1 MISPNNFLISK
12 FWWSQFPFHL
22 RLITKIR
29 FFASFGAGGV
39 IYLTSLVFNNIGFS
53 ATEIGL
59 GFTISAIIGTL
70 TRFITGNYLNKKGK
84 IKYPLIISSMMNIA
98 AGIFLIIAKDIYFYI
113 IGQALIG
120 AAAGIYWPSAEF
132 VVPYFCPPIDT
143 RKAYALVR
151 SSEALGIF
159 SGVFVGGYMNNFL
172 YYKSI
177 FLNDIFCMMIIIT
190 LILKNKSS
198 IKNTLENYQKKVS
211 DPIQS
216 DHGKWNKN
224 AFIIISSIVLIT
236 TSLALIQVTLPLDL
250 VKGGVYRGSINEK
263 FISFIISFQLILLFF
278 LQWPIG
284 SWISKKGRLFGLKFS
299 LINFAFASFLLFISS
314 YLNITSFYFL
324 FIAIILISLGTSSF
338 LPTSTDVVF
347 SIAPSNKKGYALA
360 LLSQC
365 FAMGYFIG
373 PFISGWVLDLFG
385 YASIIWVTISLFCF
399 SMYAKMFKK
408 LF

>member
-1 MISPNNFLISK
+1 MVILNKFLINK
-12 FWWSQFPFHL
+12 IWWIKFPFHL

-39 IYLTSLVFNNIGFS
+39 IYLTSLIFNNIGLS
-53 ATEIGL
+53 ATDIGL
-59 GFTISAIIGTL
+59 GFTISAVIGTL
-70 TRFITGNYLNKKGK
+70 TRFLTGNYLNKIGK
-84 IKYPLIISSMMNIA
+84 IHNPLVISSLISIAAGFFLIIS
-98 AGIFLIIAKDIYFYI
+98 KDTYFYI

-120 AAAGIYWPSAEF
+120 AAAGIYWPTAEF
-132 VVPYFCPPIDT
+132 VIPFFCHPIDT

-159 SGVFVGGYMNNFL
+159 LGVFIGGFMNNFL
-172 YYKSI
+172 YFKSI
-177 FLNDIFCMMIIIT
+177 FINDIFCMVAIIF
-190 LILKNKSS
+190 LIFRNKIS
-198 IKNTLENYQKKVS
+198 IKNTLEKSQKKALNLIKS
-211 DPIQS
+211 NQER
-216 DHGKWNKN
+216 WNKN
-224 AFIIISSIVLIT
+224 SIIIVISIVLIT

-250 VKGGVYRGSINEK
+250 VKGGVYRETLNEQL
-263 FISFIISFQLILLFF
+263 ISSIISFQLILLLI

-284 SWISKKGRLFGLKFS
+284 SWISKKGKLFGLKFS
-299 LINFAFASFLLFISS
+299 LINFAIASFLLFASS
-314 YLNITSFYFL
+314 YLNIGAFYFV

-365 FAMGYFIG
+365 FAMGYFFG
-373 PFISGWVLDLFG
+373 PLVSGRILDLFG
-385 YASIIWVTISLFCF
+385 YASLIWISISFFCF
-399 SMYAKMFKK
+399 SMFTIILKK

>member
-1 MISPNNFLISK
+1 MINPNKFLTSK
-12 FWWSQFPFHL
+12 LWWSQFPFHL

-39 IYLTSLVFNNIGFS
+39 IYLTSLIFNNIGLS

-70 TRFITGNYLNKKGK
+70 TRIVTGNYLNKTGK
-84 IKYPLIISSMMNIA
+84 IQNPLVISSFISIAAGFCLIIS
-98 AGIFLIIAKDIYFYI
+98 KDIYFYI
-113 IGQALIG
+113 LGQAFIG
-120 AAAGIYWPSAEF
+120 AAAGIYWPTAEF
-132 VVPYFCPPIDT
+132 VVPYFCQPIDT

-151 SSEALGIF
+151 TSEALGIF
-159 SGVFVGGYMNNFL
+159 LGVLIGGFMNNFIYL
-172 YYKSI
+172 KSI
-177 FLNDIFCMMIIIT
+177 FINDIFCMFTIIF
-190 LILKNKSS
+190 LILRNKYS
-198 IKNTLENYQKKVS
+198 IKKTLDKFQNKAL
-211 DPIQS
+211 DPIKFHQKS
-216 DHGKWNKN
+216 WNKN
-224 AFIIISSIVLIT
+224 TITIVLSIVLIT

-250 VKGGVYRGSINEK
+250 VKGGVYRESLNEQI
-263 FISFIISFQLILLFF
+263 ISFIISFQLILLLI

-284 SWISKKGRLFGLKFS
+284 SWISKKGKLFGLKFS
-299 LINFAFASFLLFISS
+299 LINFAFASLLLFISS
-314 YLNITSFYFL
+314 YLNIGAFYFV

>member
-1 MISPNNFLISK
+1 MVFSNKFLINK
-12 FWWSQFPFHL
+12 LWWSQFPFHL

-39 IYLTSLVFNNIGFS
+39 IYLTSLIFNSIGLS

-70 TRFITGNYLNKKGK
+70 TRLLTGKYLNKKTK
-84 IKYPLIISSMMNIA
+84 IHSPLVISSLISIA
-98 AGIFLIIAKDIYFYI
+98 AGFFLIFAKDTYFYI

-120 AAAGIYWPSAEF
+120 GAAGVYWPTAEF
-132 VVPYFCPPIDT
+132 VVPYFCHPIDT

-159 SGVFVGGYMNNFL
+159 LGVSIGAFMNNFIYL
-172 YYKSI
+172 KSI
-177 FLNDIFCMMIIIT
+177 FINDIFCMLAIIY
-190 LILKNKSS
+190 LILRNKIS
-198 IKNTLENYQKKVS
+198 IKNILKKSQKESLYLPKS
-211 DPIQS
+211 NKES
-216 DHGKWNKN
+216 WNKN
-224 AFIIISSIVLIT
+224 SIIIVSSIVLIT

-250 VKGGVYRGSINEK
+250 VKGGVYREVLNEK
-263 FISFIISFQLILLFF
+263 LISFIISFQLILLLI

-284 SWISKKGRLFGLKFS
+284 SWISNKGKLFGLKFS
-299 LINFAFASFLLFISS
+299 LINFAFASLLLFISS
-314 YLNITSFYFL
+314 YLNTGAFYFII
-324 FIAIILISLGTSSF
+324 IAIILISLGISSF

-373 PFISGWVLDLFG
+373 PFISGRVLDVFG
-385 YASIIWVTISLFCF
+385 YASIIWVAISFLCF
-399 SMYAKMFKK
+399 SMFSIILKK

>member
-216 DHGKWNKN
+216 AHGKWNKN
-224 AFIIISSIVLIT
+224 AIIIISSIVLIT

-263 FISFIISFQLILLFF
+263 FISFIISFQLILLLF

-338 LPTSTDVVF
+338 LPTSTDLVF

>member
-1 MISPNNFLISK
+1 MFIPNKFPISK
-12 FWWSQFPFHL
+12 LWWSQFPFNL

-39 IYLTSLVFNNIGFS
+39 IYLTSLIFNNIGFS

-70 TRFITGNYLNKKGK
+70 TRFFTGNYLNKTSQIHNPLVISSLTSIASGFF
-84 IKYPLIISSMMNIA
+84 LIIS
-98 AGIFLIIAKDIYFYI
+98 KDIYFYI

-120 AAAGIYWPSAEF
+120 AAAGIYWPTAEF
-132 VVPYFCPPIDT
+132 VVPYFCHPIDT

-159 SGVFVGGYMNNFL
+159 LGVFVGSFMNNFF
-172 YYKSI
+172 YIKSI
-177 FLNDIFCMMIIIT
+177 FLNDIFCMTLIIYLILRNKNSIKNNLENSQKKALNLNKIHQQSWNKNSIIIIT
-190 LILKNKSS
+190 
-198 IKNTLENYQKKVS
+198 
-211 DPIQS
+211 
-216 DHGKWNKN
+216 
-224 AFIIISSIVLIT
+224 SIVLIT

-250 VKGGVYRGSINEK
+250 VKGGVYREVLNERL
-263 FISFIISFQLILLFF
+263 ISFIISFQLILLFI

-284 SWISKKGRLFGLKFS
+284 SWISKKGKLFGLKFS
-299 LINFAFASFLLFISS
+299 LINFAFASLTLFISS
-314 YLNITSFYFL
+314 YLKIGAYYFV

-360 LLSQC
+360 ILSQC
-365 FAMGYFIG
+365 FAMGYFFG
-373 PFISGWVLDLFG
+373 PFISGRVLDIYG
-385 YASIIWVTISLFCF
+385 YASIIWVAISFFCF
-399 SMYAKMFKK
+399 TMFAMTLKK
-408 LF
+408 VF

>member
-198 IKNTLENYQKKVS
+198 IKNALENYQKKVS

-224 AFIIISSIVLIT
+224 AIIIISSIVLIT

-250 VKGGVYRGSINEK
+250 VKGGVYRVSINEK
-263 FISFIISFQLILLFF
+263 FISFIISFQLILLLF

-399 SMYAKMFKK
+399 SMYAVMIKK

>member
-224 AFIIISSIVLIT
+224 AIIIISSIVLIT

-263 FISFIISFQLILLFF
+263 FISFIISFQLILLLF

>member
-198 IKNTLENYQKKVS
+198 IKNTLENYQKKIS
-211 DPIQS
+211 DPVQS

-224 AFIIISSIVLIT
+224 AIIIISSIVLIT

-263 FISFIISFQLILLFF
+263 FISFIISFQLILLLF

-338 LPTSTDVVF
+338 LPTSTDLVF

-385 YASIIWVTISLFCF
+385 YASIIWVAISLFCF
-399 SMYAKMFKK
+399 SMYAIMFKK